1 MKKLIIIDISNY
13 IFRAFFAI
21 RPLHAPDGTPVNAV
35 YGVLSMIHN
44 MIVKYKP
51 THILVAKD
59 TKEGSFRKEIYVE
72 YKANRSEPPDELVP
86 QFALVDELITVLG
99 LPEIKMARY
108 EADDVIG
115 SVACQWKDQFD
126 EILIASGDKDLMQFV
141 DGPIKMLD
149 TMKEKIYSREDVKE
163 KMGVYPEQIVD
174 YLSLIGDTSDN
185 IPGVPGIGPKGA
197 QNLLEEYGTLEKVI
211 ENKAAIKNKRCQTA
225 LNEHTDKAIISKELA
240 KIVTDLKLAFD
251 HDQAAFRLQVT
262 PGLEAFF
269 EKVGFRSWLA
279 KLADYKFTP
288 PTDGPTIVVS
298 TKASPAAAVV
308 KAPVIES
315 PKPERKVFKTEI
327 WTLEDLR
334 KNIKGEPVIA
344 ITHKCD
350 DELDQRKCWTGVT
363 VATPTKS
370 GFMSLGTEEAKNFVQ
385 LLEENHSLVVC
396 YQSKPLLQQA
406 MMSDIKPTFKYF
418 DVAQAHFLIN
428 PEYRHDLS
436 TITEE
441 FLGFKIEEVKGQADL
456 FGGVGE
462 EELTSQGAKA
472 QAILALHEI
481 LRKQMKDF
489 DVEKPY
495 DTLDIPL
502 IKVLA
507 AMELEGVNLNVP
519 FYKELESEFSKQ
531 IEEIEAEVL
540 KVSGD
545 KVNLRSPKQV
555 GELLFEKLQL
565 PVIRKTKTGYSTDAE
580 VLNELVALN
589 VSPIPELLLRYREV
603 EKLLST
609 YVKALPNSINPT
621 SGKIHTHFQPSNAA
635 TGRLSSDNPNL
646 QNIPM
651 RTENGR
657 KLRKGFVPSKGR
669 TLLSAD
675 YSQVELRLLAHFS
688 QDASML
694 EAFHNDLDIHRQT
707 AAEVFEVPLAEVTKD
722 QRNGA
727 KAINFGLMYG
737 QTSFGLSQ
745 ALHISQGEAKKYITS
760 YFKKFHS
767 VKSYLD
773 SLKELAES
781 TGYAETLFGRKR
793 NLPDIKSSNRQI
805 KAMAERVAIN
815 SPIQGTAADI
825 IKLAMINIQ
834 DLIYSRGLQSRM
846 ILQVHD
852 ELIFDVVPEEIEI
865 MKVLVVEQ
873 MEGAVKLSVN
883 LKVEM
888 GIGMNW
894 YDLK

>member
-44 MIVKYKP
+44 LIVKHKP
-51 THILVAKD
+51 THILVARD
-59 TKEGSFRKEIYVE
+59 TKEGSFRKDIYPE
-72 YKANRSEPPDELVP
+72 YKANRSEPPDELIP
-86 QFALVDELITVLG
+86 QFPLVDELIKVLG
-99 LPEIKMARY
+99 IPEIKAMNY
-108 EADDVIG
+108 EADDIIG
-115 SVACQWKDQFD
+115 SVACQWKDSFD

-149 TMKEKIYSREDVKE
+149 TMKEKTYEREDVKD

-174 YLSLIGDTSDN
+174 YLSLIGDSSDN

-197 QNLLEEYGTLEKVI
+197 QNLLEEFNTLENILNHVD
-211 ENKAAIKNKRCQTA
+211 EIKNKRCQTA
-225 LNEHTDKAIISKELA
+225 LKEHTDKAIISKKLA
-240 KIVTDLKLAFD
+240 QIVIDLKLKFVSEETAY
-251 HDQAAFRLQVT
+251 QLRVT
-262 PGLEAFF
+262 SEVESFL

-279 KLADYKFTP
+279 KLADFK
-288 PTDGPTIVVS
+288 VS
-298 TKASPAAAVV
+298 A
-308 KAPVIES
+308 ES
-315 PKPERKVFKTEI
+315 GTPKPEKKAIKVSN
-327 WTLEDLR
+327 WTLEDLK
-334 KNIKGEPVIA
+334 KNIAGLKEIGISHV
-344 ITHKCD
+344 CD
-350 DELDQRKCWTGVT
+350 DDLNQLQCWQGMA
-363 VATPTKS
+363 VATPDAT
-370 GFMSLGTEEAKNFVQ
+370 GFLTLSKDEAFNAVQ
-385 LLEENHSLVVC
+385 VLQESHVLIVC
-396 YQSKPLLQQA
+396 HQSKPLLQLA
-406 MMSDIKPTFKYF
+406 MVAGVFPTFKYF
-418 DVAQAHFLIN
+418 DLAQAHFQLN

-436 TITEE
+436 TMTEE
-441 FLGFKIEEVKGQADL
+441 FLGHKIDPLKKQGDM
-456 FGGVGE
+456 FGSMSD
-462 EELTSQGAKA
+462 EELIYHGEKA
-472 QAILALHEI
+472 RAILSLHPLLREKMKEI
-481 LRKQMKDF
+481 N
-489 DVEKPY
+489 VERPY
-495 DTLDIPL
+495 DELDIPL

-507 AMELEGVNLNVP
+507 AMELEGVCLDVA

-531 IEEIEAEVL
+531 IEEIEEAVL
-540 KVSGD
+540 KISGD

-555 GELLFEKLQL
+555 GELLFEKMQL

-580 VLNELVALN
+580 VLNELASMN
-589 VSPIPELLLRYREV
+589 VSPIPEYLLRYREI

-609 YVKALPNSINPT
+609 YVKVLPGLIHT
-621 SGKIHTHFQPSNAA
+621 ETHKIHTHFQPSNAA

-646 QNIPM
+646 QNIPV

-657 KLRKGFVPSKGR
+657 KLRKGFIPSKGR

-688 QDASML
+688 QDKYML

-707 AAEVFEVPLAEVTKD
+707 AAEVFDVPLEEVTKD

-745 ALHISQGEAKKYITS
+745 ALRISQGEAKKYITS
-760 YFKKFHS
+760 YFKKFQS

-773 SLKELAES
+773 ELKEKAES

-793 NLPDIKSSNRQI
+793 VLPDIKSTNRQI
-805 KAMAERVAIN
+805 KAMAERMAIN

-834 DLIYSRGLQSRM
+834 DILLERNLKSRL

-852 ELIFDVVPEEIEI
+852 ELIFDVVPEELEL

-873 MEGAVKLSVN
+873 MEGAVKLSVP
-883 LKVEM
+883 LKVEV
-888 GIGMNW
+888 GIGQNW

>member
-1 MKKLIIIDISNY
+1 MKKLIIIDVSNY
-13 IFRAFFAI
+13 IFRAYFAI

-44 MIVKYKP
+44 MILKYKP
-51 THILVAKD
+51 THILIAKD
-59 TKEGSFRKEIYVE
+59 TKEGSFRKEIYTD

-86 QFALVDELITVLG
+86 QFPLVDELIHVLG
-99 LPEIKMARY
+99 IPEFRLARY
-108 EADDVIG
+108 EADDIIG
-115 SVACQWKDQFD
+115 SVATQWKKEFD

-141 DGPIKMLD
+141 DGPVKMLD
-149 TMKEKIYSREDVKE
+149 TMKEKIYEREDVKD

-174 YLSLIGDTSDN
+174 YLSLIGDSSDN

-197 QNLLEEYGTLEKVI
+197 QNLLEEFGSLEKVL
-211 ENKAAIKNKRCQTA
+211 ENVDKIKNKRCQTA
-225 LNEHTDKAIISKELA
+225 LLEHRNKALISKELA
-240 KIVTDLKLAFD
+240 KIVTDLNLKHTSDEASYQL
-251 HDQAAFRLQVT
+251 RVT
-262 PGLEAFF
+262 PEVEQFL

-279 KLADYKFTP
+279 KLSDFKVATP
-288 PTDGPTIVVS
+288 QSASSQAVTVPE
-298 TKASPAAAVV
+298 TKIH
-308 KAPVIES
+308 PVA
-315 PKPERKVFKTEI
+315 I

-334 KNIKGEPVIA
+334 KNIAGVAA
-344 ITHKCD
+344 IGISHVCD
-350 DELDQRKCWTGVT
+350 DQLNQRQCWRGMSF
-363 VATPTKS
+363 ATDSSS
-370 GFMSLGTEEAKNFVQ
+370 GYMTLSKEEAETVMQ
-385 LLEENHSLVVC
+385 ILQESHALIVC
-396 YQSKPLLQQA
+396 YQSKPLLQQ
-406 MMSDIKPTFKYF
+406 MMMFGIEPKIKYF
-418 DVAQAHFLIN
+418 DLAQAHFIIN

-436 TITEE
+436 TISEE
-441 FLGFKIEEVKGQADL
+441 FLGQKVVEVKGQADL
-456 FGGVGE
+456 FGTVSE
-462 EELTSQGAKA
+462 EELASQGQKA
-472 QAILALHEI
+472 QIILKLYPL
-481 LRKQMKDF
+481 LREKMKELN
-489 DVEKPY
+489 VERPY
-495 DTLDIPL
+495 DELDVPL

-507 AMELEGVNLNVP
+507 AMELEGVHLDVS
-519 FYKELESEFSKQ
+519 FYKNLETEFSSQ
-531 IEEIEAEVL
+531 IEEIESEV
-540 KVSGD
+540 KKIAGD

-555 GELLFEKLQL
+555 GELLFEKLKL

-580 VLNELVALN
+580 VLTELASMN
-589 VSPIPELLLRYREV
+589 VSPIPELLLKYREV

-609 YVKALPNSINPT
+609 YVKALPSIINPQT
-621 SGKIHTHFQPSNAA
+621 GKIHTHFQPSNAA

-646 QNIPM
+646 QNIPV

-657 KLRKGFVPSKGR
+657 KLRKGFVPSEGR
-669 TLLSAD
+669 VLLSAD

-688 QDASML
+688 QDKNML

-707 AAEVFEVPLAEVTKD
+707 AAEVFEVPLDQVTKD

-745 ALHISQGEAKKYITS
+745 ALRISQGEAKKYITA
-760 YFKKFHS
+760 YFKKFSS

-773 SLKELAES
+773 GLKEQAEQ

-793 NLPDIKSSNRQI
+793 NLPDIKSTNRQV

-834 DLIYSRGLQSRM
+834 DLLHKRGLKSRM
-846 ILQVHD
+846 VLQVHD
-852 ELIFDVVPEEIEI
+852 ELIFDVVPEELEE

-873 MEGAVKLSVN
+873 MEGAVKLTVP

-888 GIGMNW
+888 GAGNNW

>member
-13 IFRAFFAI
+13 IFRAFYAI

-35 YGVLSMIHN
+35 YGVLSMVHN

-51 THILVAKD
+51 THILIAKD
-59 TKEGSFRKEIYVE
+59 TKEGSFRNEIYVE
-72 YKANRSEPPDELVP
+72 YKANRSAPPDELIP
-86 QFALVDELITVLG
+86 QFALVDELIAVLG

-115 SVACQWKDQFD
+115 SAATQWKTHFD

-149 TMKEKIYSREDVKE
+149 TMKEKIYEREDVKD

-174 YLSLIGDTSDN
+174 YLSLIGDSSDN

-197 QNLLEEYGTLEKVI
+197 QGLLEEFGTLEKVI
-211 ENKAAIKNKRCQTA
+211 ENVAVIKNKRCQTA
-225 LNEHTDKAIISKELA
+225 LSEHTDKAIISKELA
-240 KIVTDLKLAFD
+240 KIVVDLKLALTE
-251 HDQAAFRLQVT
+251 DQASFRLQVT

-279 KLADYKFTP
+279 KLADYKFT
-288 PTDGPTIVVS
+288 GPTA
-298 TKASPAAAVV
+298 TPAMGNKTAAVV
-308 KAPVIES
+308 ATAPVIET
-315 PKPERKVFKTEI
+315 PKPEKKTFKTEL

-334 KNIKGEPVIA
+334 KNIAGEKVLAIA
-344 ITHKCD
+344 HKCD
-350 DELDQRKCWTGVT
+350 DELNQRQCWTGVT

-370 GFMSLGTEEAKNFVQ
+370 GFLSLGKEEAHNFVQ
-385 LLEENHSLVVC
+385 LLQENHSLVVC

-406 MMSDIKPTFKYF
+406 MMAEIAPTFKYF

-462 EELTSQGAKA
+462 EELAAQGAKA
-472 QAILALHEI
+472 QAILALHDV
-481 LRKQMKDF
+481 LRAKMKEF

-495 DTLDIPL
+495 DDLDIPL

-507 AMELEGVNLNVP
+507 GMELEGVHLNVP
-519 FYKELESEFSKQ
+519 FYKELETEFSKQ
-531 IEEIEAEVL
+531 IEEIEAEVI

-580 VLNELVALN
+580 VLNELVALKL
-589 VSPIPELLLRYREV
+589 SPIPEFLLRYREV

-609 YVKALPNSINPT
+609 YVKALPNSINPG

-657 KLRKGFVPSKGR
+657 KLRKGFVASEGR

-688 QDASML
+688 QDANML
-694 EAFHNDLDIHRQT
+694 EAFHNDLDIHKQT
-707 AAEVFEVPLAEVTKD
+707 AAEVFEVPLKDVTKD

-773 SLKELAES
+773 GLKELAES

-793 NLPDIKSSNRQI
+793 NLPDIRSSNRQV

-834 DLIYSRGLQSRM
+834 DLINTRGLQSRM

-852 ELIFDVVPEEIEI
+852 ELIFDVVPEELEQ

-873 MEGAVKLSVN
+873 MEGAVKLSVP

-888 GIGMNW
+888 GIGNNW

>member
-13 IFRAFFAI
+13 IFRAYFAI

-44 MIVKYKP
+44 MILKYKP
-51 THILVAKD
+51 THILIAKD
-59 TKEGSFRKEIYVE
+59 TKEGSFRKEIYPE
-72 YKANRSEPPDELVP
+72 YKANRSAPPDELIP
-86 QFALVDELITVLG
+86 QFALVDELILALG
-99 LPEIKMARY
+99 IPEIKMSNY

-115 SVACQWKDQFD
+115 SVAIQWKKNFD

-149 TMKEKIYSREDVKE
+149 TMKEIIYERENVKD

-174 YLSLIGDTSDN
+174 YLSLIGDSSDN

-197 QNLLEEYGTLEKVI
+197 QGLLEEFGTLEKI
-211 ENKAAIKNKRCQTA
+211 LENIPAIKNKRCQTA
-225 LNEHTDKAIISKELA
+225 LMEHTDKAIISKELA
-240 KIVTDLKLAFD
+240 KIVIDLKLGLNFD
-251 HDQAAFRLQVT
+251 QSSYQLRVNAE
-262 PGLEAFF
+262 LEDFF

-279 KLADYKFTP
+279 KLADFKIAPLATVAASAVP
-288 PTDGPTIVVS
+288 KKEKD
-298 TKASPAAAVV
+298 KA
-308 KAPVIES
+308 KH
-315 PKPERKVFKTEI
+315 KTEI
-327 WTLEDLR
+327 WTLADL
-334 KNIKGEPVIA
+334 KQNITGETAVA
-344 ITHKCD
+344 ITHVCD
-350 DELDQRKCWTGVT
+350 DELNQQQCWTGVG
-363 VATPTKS
+363 VATAHAS
-370 GFMSLGTEEAKNFVQ
+370 GFLSLSAEESLGFVEILQ
-385 LLEENHSLVVC
+385 ESHALIIC

-406 MMSDIKPTFKYF
+406 FTAGIIPTFKYF
-418 DVAQAHFLIN
+418 DLAQAHFIIN
-428 PEYRHDLS
+428 PEYRHDLA
-436 TITEE
+436 TISEE
-441 FLGFKIEEVKGQADL
+441 FLGHKIEEKKGQADL
-456 FGGVGE
+456 FGIDDE
-462 EELTSQGAKA
+462 EISSRGDKA
-472 QAILALHEI
+472 RAIFDLYPI
-481 LRKQMKDF
+481 LRSKMKEMDI
-489 DVEKPY
+489 ERAY
-495 DTLDIPL
+495 DDLDIPL
-502 IKVLA
+502 LKVLA
-507 AMELEGVNLNVP
+507 AMELEGVHLDVP
-519 FYKELESEFSKQ
+519 FYKELEIEFSKQ
-531 IEEIEAEVL
+531 IEEIEAEVI

-545 KVNLRSPKQV
+545 KINLRSPKQV

-580 VLNELVALN
+580 VLIELVSLN
-589 VSPIPELLLRYREV
+589 LSPIPELLLRYREV

-609 YVKALPNSINPT
+609 YVKTLPAIINPKT
-621 SGKIHTHFQPSNAA
+621 GKIHTHFQPSNAA

-646 QNIPM
+646 QNIPV

-657 KLRKGFVPSKGR
+657 KLRKGFVPSQGR

-688 QDASML
+688 QDKSML

-707 AAEVFEVPLAEVTKD
+707 ASEVFEVPLDKVTKD

-745 ALHISQGEAKKYITS
+745 ALRISQGEAKKYITS
-760 YFKKFHS
+760 YFMKFDS

-773 SLKELAES
+773 SLKELAEE
-781 TGYAETLFGRKR
+781 TGYAETMFGRR
-793 NLPDIKSSNRQI
+793 RSLPDIKSSNRQI

-834 DLIYSRGLQSRM
+834 DILYQRKLASRM

-852 ELIFDVVPEEIEI
+852 ELIFDVVPEELEL

-873 MEGAVKLSVN
+873 MEGAVKLTVPLRVDVGVGN
-883 LKVEM
+883 
-888 GIGMNW
+888 NW